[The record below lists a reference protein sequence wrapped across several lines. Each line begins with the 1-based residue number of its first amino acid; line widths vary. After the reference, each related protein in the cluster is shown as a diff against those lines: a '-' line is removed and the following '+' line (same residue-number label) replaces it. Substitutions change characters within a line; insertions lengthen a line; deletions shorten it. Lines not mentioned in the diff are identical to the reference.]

1 MAACLTQTRTL
12 TLITDY
18 YHLEVGQRLD
28 VRHREDVVVVAL
40 DERLALAL
48 RAHLWA
54 WAGVLQG
61 ATARVCL
68 SREGSRCQ
76 ASQAGAAKGPSAGP
90 HYQLACRP
98 SAEEE
103 EVETA
108 ARCVLLW
115 PLASDGASARARSR
129 RSAPTSQLG
138 GDARRRRRRR
148 RRPRAAAAATA
159 TSTKEGARRP
169 YKSRARRVL
178 LCYFPYFFRTDGQ
191 TQFAL

>member
-98 SAEEE
+98 SAKE
-103 EVETA
+103 A
-108 ARCVLLW
+108 ARGW
-115 PLASDGASARARSR
+115 PWLRSFCLPEGSAHCSAALNKYDLNGELYFSR
-129 RSAPTSQLG
+129 RLTSDNQ
-138 GDARRRRRRR
+138 R
-148 RRPRAAAAATA
+148 
-159 TSTKEGARRP
+159 
-169 YKSRARRVL
+169 
-178 LCYFPYFFRTDGQ
+178 
-191 TQFAL
+191 

>member
-1 MAACLTQTRTL
+1 MHSACTAHAQHMHSTCKAHAGAGLVAACLTQTRTL

-98 SAEEE
+98 SAEEARAAQ
-103 EVETA
+103 EVESA

-138 GDARRRRRRR
+138 GDVRRRGRRR
-148 RRPRAAAAATA
+148 RRPRAAAAVTA
-159 TSTKEGARRP
+159 A
-169 YKSRARRVL
+169 
-178 LCYFPYFFRTDGQ
+178 
-191 TQFAL
+191 

>member
-1 MAACLTQTRTL
+1 MHSACTAHAQHMHSTCKAHAGAGLVAACLTQTRTL

-40 DERLALAL
+40 DERFALAL

-98 SAEEE
+98 SAKE
-103 EVETA
+103 A
-108 ARCVLLW
+108 ARGW
-115 PLASDGASARARSR
+115 PWLRSFCLPEGSAHC
-129 RSAPTSQLG
+129 SA
-138 GDARRRRRRR
+138 
-148 RRPRAAAAATA
+148 
-159 TSTKEGARRP
+159 
-169 YKSRARRVL
+169 
-178 LCYFPYFFRTDGQ
+178 
-191 TQFAL
+191 ALNK